1 MLHRNVD
8 ENILKYEV
16 SSIFELRKLSIL
28 LILKK
33 LTQTIKNIHFEIL
46 GVNRDSTNAEIKK
59 AYILQIKKWHPDKYS
74 NQPEKQVE
82 ALEKSKCINLAY
94 ELLENYIP
102 PHLEKEQNTI
112 VIKQTRFNDDK
123 QRSNKRYVEIKRRNA
138 RFANVVSAGYDLKS
152 SVLQVQLKNGSIM
165 QFYNVPPE
173 VFNDLMFSF
182 NRNKFYTVNIYNR
195 FKKEIVK

>member
-1 MLHRNVD
+1 M
-8 ENILKYEV
+8 
-16 SSIFELRKLSIL
+16 
-28 LILKK
+28 
-33 LTQTIKNIHFEIL
+33 TQTIKNIHFEIL
-46 GVNRDSTNAEIKK
+46 GVNRYSTNAEIKK

-74 NQPEKQVE
+74 NQSEKQVE

-102 PHLEKEQNTI
+102 PHLEKEQSTI

-123 QRSNKRYVEIKRRNA
+123 QRSNKRYVEIKRRSA

>member
-1 MLHRNVD
+1 MTR
-8 ENILKYEV
+8 
-16 SSIFELRKLSIL
+16 
-28 LILKK
+28 
-33 LTQTIKNIHFEIL
+33 TIKNIHFEIL
-46 GVNRDSTNAEIKK
+46 GVNRYSTNAEIKK

-82 ALEKSKCINLAY
+82 ALEKSKSINLAY

-102 PHLEKEQNTI
+102 PQLEKEQSTI
-112 VIKQTRFNDDK
+112 VIKQTHFNDDK
-123 QRSNKRYVEIKRRNA
+123 QRSNKRYVEVKRRNA

>member
-1 MLHRNVD
+1 M
-8 ENILKYEV
+8 YY
-16 SSIFELRKLSIL
+16 
-28 LILKK
+28 
-33 LTQTIKNIHFEIL
+33 EIL
-46 GVNRDSTNAEIKK
+46 GVNRNYDQNQIRNA
-59 AYILQIKKWHPDKYS
+59 YYQLVKKWHPDKYS

-82 ALEKSKCINLAY
+82 ALEKSKSINLAY

-102 PHLEKEQNTI
+102 PQLEKEQSTI
-112 VIKQTRFNDDK
+112 VIKQTHFNDDK
-123 QRSNKRYVEIKRRNA
+123 QRSNKRYVEVKRRNA

>member
-1 MLHRNVD
+1 MR
-8 ENILKYEV
+8 
-16 SSIFELRKLSIL
+16 
-28 LILKK
+28 
-33 LTQTIKNIHFEIL
+33 QTIKNIHFEIL
-46 GVNRDSTNAEIKK
+46 GVNRYSTNAEIKK

-74 NQPEKQVE
+74 NQPEKQAE
-82 ALEKSKCINLAY
+82 ALEKSKSINLAY

-102 PHLEKEQNTI
+102 PHLEKEKSTI
-112 VIKQTRFNDDK
+112 VVKQTRFNDDK

-165 QFYNVPPE
+165 QFYNVPHE
-173 VFNDLMFSF
+173 IFNDLMFSF